1 MLLKRFFAVA
11 CFALFFSVPSIA
23 AQIKLGVSI
32 PSFEDRWLTI
42 LRNAMQNHAQNSDIE
57 LVFMNAENQVDMQFS
72 HVEGFIADGVDG
84 LIVIPV
90 NTDATVQISDDA
102 SKAVTPLVFLNRM
115 PINVDSLPSLQRV
128 VLPDE
133 QESGELQVGQVCKVL
148 GGQGAIGIITGDI
161 SSASALM
168 RTKDIH
174 DVISIR
180 PCNQLILRAEQESDW
195 TREGGYQVM
204 KGWLESGIELDG
216 VVANNDEMAL
226 GAIQALKEA
235 KVPMESI
242 VVAGIDATP
251 DALASMQ
258 KNELDI
264 SVYQDANAQAATAIQ
279 VVIDLLL
286 TKIDPG
292 GPIVT
297 WIPFKLVVP
306 SNLGEF
312 TSQ

>member
-1 MLLKRFFAVA
+1 MLLKKFFAVA

-23 AQIKLGVSI
+23 AQMTLGVSV
-32 PSFEDRWLTI
+32 PLFDDRWLTI
-42 LRNAMQNHAQNSDIE
+42 LRNAMQAHAQNSDIE
-57 LVFMNAENQVDMQFS
+57 LVFMNAENQVDIQFS
-72 HVEGFIADGVDG
+72 HVKAFIADEVDG

-133 QESGELQVGQVCKVL
+133 QESGELQANQVCKVL

-180 PCNQLILRAEQESDW
+180 PCNRLILRAEEGSDW
-195 TREGGYQVM
+195 TRDGGYQVM
-204 KGWLESGIELDG
+204 KDWLKSGVELDG
-216 VVANNDEMAL
+216 VIANNDEMAL
-226 GAIQALKEA
+226 GAIQALKEE

-251 DALASMQ
+251 DAIASIQ
-258 KNELDI
+258 KKELDI

-279 VVIDLLL
+279 VVMDLLL
-286 TKIDPG
+286 TKVDPG

-297 WIPFKLVVP
+297 RIPFKLVVP

>member
-1 MLLKRFFAVA
+1 MLLKKFFAVA

-23 AQIKLGVSI
+23 AQMTLGVSV
-32 PSFEDRWLTI
+32 PLFDDRWLTI
-42 LRNAMQNHAQNSDIE
+42 LRNAMQAHAQNSDIE
-57 LVFMNAENQVDMQFS
+57 LVFMNAENQVDIQFS
-72 HVEGFIADGVDG
+72 HVKAFIADEVDG

-133 QESGELQVGQVCKVL
+133 QESGELQANQVCKVL

-180 PCNQLILRAEQESDW
+180 PCNRLILRAEEESDW
-195 TREGGYQVM
+195 TRDGGYQVM
-204 KGWLESGIELDG
+204 KDWLKSGVELDG
-216 VVANNDEMAL
+216 VIANNDEMAL
-226 GAIQALKEA
+226 GAIQALKEE

-251 DALASMQ
+251 DAIASIQ
-258 KNELDI
+258 KKELDI

-279 VVIDLLL
+279 VVMDLLL
-286 TKIDPG
+286 TKVDPG

-297 WIPFKLVVP
+297 RIPFKLVVP